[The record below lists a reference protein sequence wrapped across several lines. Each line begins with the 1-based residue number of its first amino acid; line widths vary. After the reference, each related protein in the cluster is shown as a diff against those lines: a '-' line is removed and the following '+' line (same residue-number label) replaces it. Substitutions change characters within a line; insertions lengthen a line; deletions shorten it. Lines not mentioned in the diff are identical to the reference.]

1 MMKIHEKALFLFS
14 PGTINLRHVLIQEF
28 SQKGLSVSVGLNEEE
43 ISIWKNRLPTVNFVP
58 FDAFSGT
65 SVGLLNNLKTLLHI
79 RSLLK
84 REKPNVV
91 FFGNVKPNIYGG
103 LVSRWLKIKN
113 IYGLVSGLG
122 YAFIEQPGIK
132 RAFIRRICMYLY
144 KLSFKG
150 FTHVFFQN
158 QDDRVFFVQ
167 HGLVD
172 AVRSS
177 VVNGTGVDL
186 QAFTPHPFPA
196 TLTFFM
202 AARLIEEKG
211 VFHYVEA
218 AQQLKKKYP
227 NVHFVLAGNIDTNPS
242 AITEE
247 QLKQCASVVEFIG
260 YCSHMAEQMRQSS
273 VFVYPSYYREG
284 VPRALLE
291 ALACGR
297 PVITTENV
305 GCKETV
311 IDGENGFKIQPR
323 STEALLN
330 AMEKII
336 RQPELLHSMGLAS
349 RKLAEKKFDIHTINA
364 AIFQTVQNTCS

>member
-1 MMKIHEKALFLFS
+1 MKKILFLFN
-14 PGTINLRHVLIQEF
+14 PGAINLRHVLMQEF
-28 SQKGLSVSVGLNEEE
+28 AQKGLSVSVGLSEEE
-43 ISIWKNRLPTVNFVP
+43 ISIWKDRLPTINFVP

-65 SVGLLNNLKTLLHI
+65 SVGLLNNLKTLLRI
-79 RSLLK
+79 RCLLK
-84 REKPNVV
+84 REQPNIV

-132 RAFIRRICMYLY
+132 RAFIKRICMCLY

-158 QDDRVFFVQ
+158 QDDRMFFIQ

-172 AVRSS
+172 DIHSS

-218 AQQLKKKYP
+218 ARQLKTKYP
-227 NVHFVLAGNIDTNPS
+227 HVRFVLAGNIDTNPS

-247 QLKQCASVVEFIG
+247 QLKRCANIIEYVG
-260 YCSHMAEQMRQSS
+260 YCSNMAEQMSQSS

-297 PVITTENV
+297 PVITTDNV

-336 RQPELLHSMGLAS
+336 RQPELLHPMGLAS
-349 RKLAEKKFDIHTINA
+349 RKLAEKKFDIHTVNA
-364 AIFQTVQNTCS
+364 AIFQTVQNTCL

>member
-1 MMKIHEKALFLFS
+1 MKKVLFLFN
-14 PGTINLRHVLIQEF
+14 PGAINLRHVLIQEF
-28 SQKGLSVSVGLNEEE
+28 SKKGLSVAVGLSEEE
-43 ISIWKNRLPTVNFVP
+43 IAIWQNRLPNVSFVQ

-65 SVGLLNNLKTLLHI
+65 SVGLLNNFKILLHI

-84 REKPNVV
+84 QKKPDMV
-91 FFGNVKPNIYGG
+91 FFGNVKPNVYGG

-122 YAFIEQPGIK
+122 YAFIEQPGVKRTFIK
-132 RAFIRRICMYLY
+132 HICMRLY

-158 QDDRVFFVQ
+158 QDDRVFFIQ

-172 AVRSS
+172 DVRSS

-186 QAFTPHPFPA
+186 QAFAPQPFPA

-218 AQQLKKKYP
+218 ARQLKTKYP
-227 NVHFVLAGNIDTNPS
+227 HVRFVLAGNIDTNPS

-247 QLKQCASVVEFIG
+247 QLKHYANIIEYIG
-260 YCSHMAEQMRQSS
+260 YCSQMAEQMSQSS

-297 PVITTENV
+297 PVITTDNV

-311 IDGENGFKIQPR
+311 TDGENGFKIQAR

-336 RQPELLHSMGLAS
+336 RQPELLHSMGLAG
-349 RKLAEKKFDIHTINA
+349 RKLAEKKFDIHAVNA

>member
-1 MMKIHEKALFLFS
+1 MKKILFLFN
-14 PGTINLRHVLIQEF
+14 PGAINLRHVLMQEF
-28 SQKGLSVSVGLNEEE
+28 SQKGLSVSVGLPAKE
-43 ISIWKNRLPTVNFVP
+43 ISIWQKQLPTVNFVP
-58 FDAFSGT
+58 LDAFSGT

-79 RSLLK
+79 HTLLK
-84 REKPNVV
+84 REKPDIV

-103 LVSRWLKIKN
+103 FVSRWLKIKN

-122 YAFIEQPGIK
+122 YAFIEQPGGK
-132 RAFIRRICMYLY
+132 RAFVKRICMYLY
-144 KLSFKG
+144 KLSFKA

-158 QDDRVFFVQ
+158 QDDRVFFIQ

-172 AVRSS
+172 DVRSS

-186 QAFTPHPFPA
+186 QAFTPQSLPA

-218 AQQLKKKYP
+218 AQQLKTKYP
-227 NVHFVLAGNIDTNPS
+227 NVRFVLAGHIDTNPS

-247 QLKQCASVVEFIG
+247 QLKLCANIIEFIG

-297 PVITTENV
+297 PVITTDSV

-336 RQPELLHSMGLAS
+336 HQPELLHTMGLAS
-349 RKLAEKKFDIHTINA
+349 RKLAEKKFDIHAVNA

>member
-1 MMKIHEKALFLFS
+1 MKKVLFLFNS
-14 PGTINLRHVLIQEF
+14 GAINLRHVLMQAF
-28 SQKGLSVSVGLNEEE
+28 SQKGLSVSVGLPKKEM
-43 ISIWKNRLPTVNFVP
+43 SIWQNRLPTVNFVP
-58 FDAFSGT
+58 FNAFSGT

-79 RSLLK
+79 HSLLK
-84 REKPNVV
+84 REKPDIV
-91 FFGNVKPNIYGG
+91 FLGNAKPNIYGG

-132 RAFIRRICMYLY
+132 RAFTKRICMCLY
-144 KLSFKG
+144 QLSFKG

-158 QDDRVFFVQ
+158 QDDRIFFMQ
-167 HGLVD
+167 HKLVD
-172 AVRSS
+172 DTCSS
-177 VVNGTGVDL
+177 VVNGTGIDL
-186 QAFTPHPFPA
+186 QAFTPQPFPEV
-196 TLTFFM
+196 LTFFM

-211 VFHYVEA
+211 VFYYVEA

-227 NVHFVLAGNIDTNPS
+227 KIRFVLAGNIDTNPS

-247 QLKQCASVVEFIG
+247 QLKRCANIIEYVG
-260 YCSHMAEQMRQSS
+260 YCTHMAEQMRQSS

-297 PVITTENV
+297 PVITTDNV

-311 IDGENGFKIQPR
+311 MDDENGFKVQPR
-323 STEALLN
+323 STEALLT

-336 RQPELLHSMGLAS
+336 RQPELLYPMGLAS
-349 RKLAEKKFDIHTINA
+349 RKLAEKKFDIHTVNA
-364 AIFQTVQNTCS
+364 AIFQAVQNTCS